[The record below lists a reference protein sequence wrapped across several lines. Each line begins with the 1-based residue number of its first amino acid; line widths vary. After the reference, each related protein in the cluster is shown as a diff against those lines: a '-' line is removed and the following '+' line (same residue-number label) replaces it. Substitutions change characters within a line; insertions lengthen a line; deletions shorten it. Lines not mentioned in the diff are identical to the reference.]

1 MKKTLVLAGGGHAH
15 LSVLRALAGQ
25 RSAAH
30 DVLLITPQ
38 RHQNYSG
45 MLPGWVAGHYAVS
58 DCRIDLAPLVQ
69 AAGARLLLDSVVG
82 LDAARRCVVL
92 NSGKQVHYD
101 LLSLDVGSETN
112 TSWLEVLGTK
122 LLPIKPL
129 DAFFAQWPRVVAA
142 ANAQPGYRLV
152 VVGGGAA
159 GVEMAL
165 AARHAFASTGL
176 AAQVDLVASEHG
188 LLPGHALGVQARVQ
202 RLTQQAGVGLHLQR
216 GVGTPDGVLLADGQ
230 LLAAD
235 LVLAATGA
243 RAPVWL
249 GLSKLGLSQDG
260 YLLVDQQH
268 RSVSHPNV
276 FAAGDVCTRADAP
289 LQRSGVHAVH
299 AGPVLAHNLL
309 ATLNG
314 GALHNYAPKRRS
326 LYLLACGPRYAVAS
340 WGRWSAEGQWVWHWK
355 NWIDRRFIARF
366 LAQPQP
372 NTSSLQEKTP

>member
-15 LSVLRALAGQ
+15 LSVLRALARQ
-25 RSAAH
+25 RAAAH
-30 DVLLITPQ
+30 DVLLITPE

-45 MLPGWVAGHYAVS
+45 MLPGWVAGHYGLS

-69 AAGARLLLDSVVG
+69 ASGGRLLLDSVVG

-92 NSGKQVHYD
+92 KSGEQVHYD
-101 LLSLDVGSETN
+101 LLSLDVGSETD
-112 TSWLEVLGTK
+112 TSWLEVLGAK

-129 DAFFAQWPRVVAA
+129 DAFINQWPRVVAA
-142 ANAQPGYRLV
+142 AKTQPGYRLV

-165 AARHAFASTGL
+165 AAQHAFASAGL
-176 AAQVDLVASEHG
+176 LAQVDLVASEHG
-188 LLPGHALGVQARVQ
+188 LLPGHAPGVQARVQ
-202 RLTQQAGVGLHLQR
+202 RMAQQALVNLHVQR
-216 GVGTPDGVLLADGQ
+216 GVGTEDGVLLSDGQ
-230 LLAAD
+230 LLKAD

-260 YLLVDQQH
+260 YLLVDQHH

-276 FAAGDVCTRADAP
+276 FAAGDVCTRADAT

-309 ATLNG
+309 VMLHG
-314 GALHNYAPKRRS
+314 GALHAYAPKRKS
-326 LYLLACGPRYAVAS
+326 LYILACGPRYAVAS
-340 WGRWSAEGQWVWHWK
+340 WGRWSSEGQWVWRWK
-355 NWIDRRFIARF
+355 DWIDRRFMARF
-366 LAQPQP
+366 SNRPQP
-372 NTSSLQEKTP
+372 NTASLQEQTP

>member
-15 LSVLRALAGQ
+15 LSVLRALADQ
-25 RSAAH
+25 RSAAR
-30 DVLLITPQ
+30 DVLLITPE

-45 MLPGWVAGHYAVS
+45 MLPGWMAGHYAVS

-69 AAGARLLLDSVVG
+69 AAGAQLLLDAVVG
-82 LDAARRCVVL
+82 LDAARHCVVL
-92 NSGKQVHYD
+92 NSGRQVHYD

-112 TSWLEVLGTK
+112 TSWLQVLGAK

-129 DAFFAQWPRVVAA
+129 DAFFTQWPRVVSAA
-142 ANAQPGYRLV
+142 KAKPGYRLV

-159 GVEMAL
+159 GVEMVL
-165 AARHAFASTGL
+165 AAQHAFANAGL
-176 AAQVDLVASEHG
+176 VVQIDLVASEHG
-188 LLPGHALGVQARVQ
+188 LLPGHASAVQARVL
-202 RLTQQAGVGLHLQR
+202 RLVQQAGVSLHRQR
-216 GVGTPDGVLLADGQ
+216 AVGTPDGVLLSDGR

-243 RAPVWL
+243 RAAVWL
-249 GLSKLGLSQDG
+249 GLSKLRLSQDG

-276 FAAGDVCTRADAP
+276 FAAGDVCARADAT

-309 ATLNG
+309 ATLKG
-314 GALHNYAPKRRS
+314 GTLHSYAPKRRS

-340 WGRWSAEGQWVWHWK
+340 WGRWSAEGQWVWRWK
-355 NWIDRRFIARF
+355 DWIDRRFISRFSARPESD
-366 LAQPQP
+366 AA
-372 NTSSLQEKTP
+372 SLLERTP